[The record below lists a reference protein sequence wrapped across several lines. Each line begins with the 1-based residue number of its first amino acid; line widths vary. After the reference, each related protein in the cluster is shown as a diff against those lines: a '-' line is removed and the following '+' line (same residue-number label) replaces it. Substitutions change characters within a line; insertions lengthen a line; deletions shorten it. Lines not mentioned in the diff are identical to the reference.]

1 MKKSNYYKK
10 MILLS
15 VLSVMWGI
23 LAAYVNMP
31 GASAAT
37 FVLAFIAWFAAVM
50 APIEEKYIHE
60 DDCKCSHCKAV
71 NEEYA
76 NAMRE
81 NELKREELKAIN
93 KWLLEQQAQDMLDHP
108 EDHGLI

>member
-1 MKKSNYYKK
+1 MKKSKFYIK
-10 MILLS
+10 MN
-15 VLSVMWGI
+15 I
-23 LAAYVNMP
+23 LAAAAVAWGVLAYYVNMP
-31 GASAAT
+31 TAMLICAI
-37 FVLAFIAWFAAVM
+37 LAFIAFFSAAM
-50 APIEEKYIHE
+50 APIEEKYVHE

-76 NAMRE
+76 KAMRE
-81 NELKREELKAIN
+81 DDLKREELKAIN

>member
-1 MKKSNYYKK
+1 MKKSKFYIK
-10 MILLS
+10 MNILAAAA
-15 VLSVMWGI
+15 VAWGC

-31 GASAAT
+31 GASAVC
-37 FVLAFIAWFAAVM
+37 FVAAFIAWFVAAM
-50 APIEEKYIHE
+50 APIEEKYVHE

-81 NELKREELKAIN
+81 DNLKREELKAIN